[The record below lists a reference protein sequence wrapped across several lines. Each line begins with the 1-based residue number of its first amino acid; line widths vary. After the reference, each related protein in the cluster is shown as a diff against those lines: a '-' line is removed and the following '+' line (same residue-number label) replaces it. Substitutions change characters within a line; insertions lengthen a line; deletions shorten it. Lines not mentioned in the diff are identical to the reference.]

1 MTVHELTDDRAPE
14 SVEQHR
20 ARAAVSPAVLANP
33 AALGLAGFALGTCR

>member
-20 ARAAVSPAVLANP
+20 ARAVASPAVLANP
-33 AALGLAGFALGTCR
+33 AALGWRGSPWRTCC